1 MMIDFEKSGGL
12 IPVIVQ
18 DAKTL
23 QVLMLGYANE
33 EAWGITLKTKYVTFF
48 SRSRNALWTKGE
60 TSGNYLHMTDYFIDC
75 DNDTIL
81 ILANPV
87 GSTCHR
93 GTTTCFDVVNDRGD
107 VVKCPPQLSNK

>member
-1 MMIDFEKSGGL
+1 MMIDFQKSGGL

-18 DAKTL
+18 DASTL
-23 QVLMLGYANE
+23 QVLMLGYANN
-33 EAWGITLKTKYVTFF
+33 EAWDETMKTRHVTFW

-87 GSTCHR
+87 GPTCHR
-93 GTTTCFDVVNDRGD
+93 GTTTCFDELDEHGK
-107 VVKCPPQLSNK
+107 VVKCPPQLSE